1 MDALTFDQIQLL
13 LAVVDEG
20 SFSGAARKLRRAQ
33 SAVTYGIQRLEE
45 QVGLALFDR
54 SGYRPALTET
64 GRALLP
70 RARRIAEE
78 AMAFRDQA
86 KGLSGG
92 LETEITLVLDAMFPM
107 PPVVAA
113 LRAFSEHFPTVPP
126 RIYVQSL
133 GAAAE
138 FVLNGTCMIG
148 LLPFVFSDLA
158 ELKRFPLLSVHL
170 LPVVSKDHPLAKS
183 KGLISSDVIRQHV
196 QLVLTDRS
204 ALTEGRDHGVLS
216 PQTWR
221 LADLGTKHAMLLAGL
236 GWGSMPKHLVA
247 DDIQSGRLKVIRP
260 LEFQDQNAE
269 LAMGAVYL
277 AERPLGP
284 ATQWMLKQL
293 VEVSRPSSP

>member
-1 MDALTFDQIQLL
+1 MDALTLDQIQLL

-33 SAVTYGIQRLEE
+33 SAVTYGIQKLED

-54 SGYRPALTET
+54 SAYRPALTET

-92 LETEITLVLDAMFPM
+92 LEAEITLVLDALFPM
-107 PPVVAA
+107 PPVVTA
-113 LRAFSEHFPTVPP
+113 LRAFSERFPTVPP

-133 GAAAE
+133 GAAVE
-138 FVLNGTCMIG
+138 LVLNGTCMIG
-148 LLPFVFSDLA
+148 LLPFVFSDKA
-158 ELKRFPLLSVHL
+158 ELKRFHLMSVHL
-170 LPVVSKDHPLAKS
+170 LPVVSRDHALAKS
-183 KGLISSDVIRQHV
+183 KGPIPTDVLRQYV

-204 ALTEGRDHGVLS
+204 ALTEGRDYGVLS
-216 PQTWR
+216 PHTWR

-247 DDIQSGRLKVIRP
+247 DDIRSGRLKVIRP
-260 LEFQDQNAE
+260 FEFQNQNAE
-269 LAMGAVYL
+269 LAFGAVYL

-284 ATQWMLKQL
+284 AAQWMMKHL
-293 VEVSRPSSP
+293 VEASQRS

>member
-1 MDALTFDQIQLL
+1 MDALTLDQIQLL

-33 SAVTYGIQRLEE
+33 SAVTYGIQKLED

-54 SGYRPALTET
+54 SAYRPALTET

-92 LETEITLVLDAMFPM
+92 LEAEIRLVLDAMFPM
-107 PPVVAA
+107 PVAA
-113 LRAFSEHFPTVPP
+113 LRAFSERFPTVPP

-138 FVLNGTCMIG
+138 LVLNGTCMVG
-148 LLPFVFSDLA
+148 LLPFVFSGKA
-158 ELKRFPLLSVHL
+158 ELKRFHLLSVQL
-170 LPVVSKDHPLAKS
+170 LPVVSKDHALAKL
-183 KGLISSDVIRQHV
+183 KGPIPTDVMRQHV

-204 ALTEGRDHGVLS
+204 ALTEGRDYGVLS

-247 DDIQSGRLKVIRP
+247 DDIRSGRLKVIRP
-260 LEFQDQNAE
+260 FEFQNQNAE

-284 ATQWMLKQL
+284 ATQWMLKHL
-293 VEVSRPSSP
+293 VEASQRL